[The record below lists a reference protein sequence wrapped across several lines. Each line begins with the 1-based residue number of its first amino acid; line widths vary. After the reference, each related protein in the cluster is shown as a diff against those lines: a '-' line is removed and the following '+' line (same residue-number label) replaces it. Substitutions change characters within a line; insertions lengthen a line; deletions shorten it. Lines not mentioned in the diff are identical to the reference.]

1 MNKKTKLNYQ
11 YPLNSDTFNKN
22 DFKDIKLSLEQNK
35 YTMGDKVKLFEKNF
49 SKWLGVKNSI
59 MVNSGSSANLLMV
72 ASLLYRSDKS
82 KIKLKKG
89 DEVIVPALS
98 WSTTVWPIIQLG
110 LKPIFADISIDSL
123 AIDLFS
129 AKKIIT
135 KKTKA
140 IFLIHVLGQAC
151 DMQKYINFCK
161 KENLIL
167 IEDCC
172 ESFGAFYNNRTVGSY
187 GHSGSF
193 SHYYSHHLTTI
204 EGGSIITNDDSL
216 ANDLR
221 SLRAHGWI
229 RDRNDKRFFEKKYNY
244 LDHRFLFLLPGFNVR
259 PTEIQGILGLNQL
272 KRMKLFLN
280 NRDFFVSEIYNI
292 IKDGPKWLKIIGESF
307 LKKKIN
313 SYSNRSHSWMSIPLL
328 ITESKYS
335 ANRISSIFEKY
346 SIETRPIISG
356 NITKHPAFENIKYNS
371 NVNLKNANHIHKFG
385 LMIGCHPSTINKPFN
400 SFKLAINELKKL

>member
-1 MNKKTKLNYQ
+1 MKKNIKLNYQ
-11 YPLNSDTFNKN
+11 YPLNSDTFDKN
-22 DFKDIKLSLEQNK
+22 DFRDIKLSLENNN
-35 YTMGDKVKLFEKNF
+35 YTMGKKVESFEKSF

-59 MVNSGSSANLLMV
+59 MVNSGSSANLLMI

-98 WSTTVWPIIQLG
+98 WSTTVWPLIQLG
-110 LKPIFADISIDSL
+110 LKPIFADISIDTL
-123 AIDLFS
+123 AIDLNS
-129 AKKIIT
+129 AKKIMT

-140 IFLIHVLGQAC
+140 IFLIHILGQAC
-151 DMQKYINFCK
+151 EMKEYTSFCK

-172 ESFGAFYNNRTVGSY
+172 ESFGAFYKKRTVGSF

-216 ANDLR
+216 ADDLR

-229 RDRNDKRFFEKKYNY
+229 RDRKDKKYFEKKYNN

-272 KRMKLFLN
+272 KKMNIFLN
-280 NRDFFVSEIYNI
+280 NRDHFVNEIHNI
-292 IKDGPKWLKIIGESF
+292 LKNGPEWLQIIGDKF
-307 LKKKIN
+307 LNKKIKK
-313 SYSNRSHSWMSIPLL
+313 YSSRNHSWMSIPLL
-328 ITESKYS
+328 STNNKYS
-335 ANRISSIFEKY
+335 SKKISSIFEKY

-356 NITKHPAFENIKYNS
+356 NITKHPAFENIKYNFG
-371 NVNLKNANHIHKFG
+371 VNLKNANHIHEFG
-385 LMIGCHPSTINKPFN
+385 LMIGCHPNIMKKPFKN
-400 SFKLAINELKKL
+400 FSLAINELKKL